1 MFRTGFALGLM
12 VLLSGCI
19 GDLTQAPPQP
29 WSAAFSDVAV
39 ASDDLVRVVTPF
51 SEPRVVTT
59 SSAEIER
66 SQNVLYV
73 LADGDDP
80 ITMFITDAEN
90 ESSSINVAMTPR
102 PGESREVDLA
112 KMAGRKVEKA
122 ANAGVVEKAPSG
134 RTSSIDETA
143 AWLARPCKLCRN
155 QDDEGGNYDSSRW

>member
-1 MFRTGFALGLM
+1 MFRTGSALGLM

-19 GDLTQAPPQP
+19 GDLMQAPPQP
-29 WSAAFSDVAV
+29 WSATFSDVAV

-112 KMAGRKVEKA
+112 KMAGRQ
-122 ANAGVVEKAPSG
+122 VEKAPFG
-134 RTSSIDETA
+134 RSSSVDETA
-143 AWLARPCKLCRN
+143 ALLARPCKLCRD